1 MKSYKYLTYIIF
13 LSSIQIVA
21 EDKINEYK
29 IEILIYE
36 YKETST
42 TEEFKTLYEPPFN
55 NHIRFYDDEMN
66 DRSSNFSNISNYI
79 DAIIDNNLKEAE
91 NLYPTIWFRDSDDI
105 VKLKDLR
112 DNLKKDKD
120 INFLKSKSWIQTIPD
135 LKSDENL
142 MYMDDEIGFVT
153 KFYKKRF
160 MHLEMDAFLNKNNND
175 INKYISINQRIFND
189 GVYLFDH
196 PYFGVVISIN
206 EI

>member
-29 IEILIYE
+29 IEMLIYE

-42 TEEFKTLYEPPFN
+42 TEEFKTLYEPPLN

>member
-42 TEEFKTLYEPPFN
+42 SEEFKTLYEPPFN